1 MIVVSTCNNSHG
13 NCMRMQRG
21 PIAIAVSLPFY
32 YFQYFIFRP
41 KTIPLKCTKLFFF
54 FSTIGLSV
62 IRRLGV
68 QQSRQVEPKCH
79 LFCRRRWNKGLH

>member
-1 MIVVSTCNNSHG
+1 MIVVSNNSHG

-21 PIAIAVSLPFY
+21 SIAIAVSLPFY

-54 FSTIGLSV
+54 FPPLVLALFGAWALNN
-62 IRRLGV
+62 LG
-68 QQSRQVEPKCH
+68 K
-79 LFCRRRWNKGLH
+79 